1 MRHFGDIDQP
11 GLSSD
16 EARTVATGEGL
27 LPVAAHGERQWFKS
41 RALAA
46 VFSRDLLLSLA
57 SSALDVGLFLLCS
70 SMGLEIAAATFWAR
84 GFSAIFNF
92 VGCKYLV
99 FRRTS
104 RREIVREILSYAVLA
119 LLLVMAS
126 AWLVRIL
133 REQMGIPLAMCKL
146 VADGGLYGIA
156 FLIKQ
161 LAIFQPVQHV
171 TDTAM
176 QAD

>member
-1 MRHFGDIDQP
+1 MRYTSDIDQP
-11 GLSSD
+11 GLSSG
-16 EARTVATGEGL
+16 EASAATGDA
-27 LPVAAHGERQWFKS
+27 LPPARADDKRQWFKS

-46 VFSRDLLLSLA
+46 VFSRDVLLSLA
-57 SSALDVGLFLLCS
+57 SSALDVGLFLVCS
-70 SMGLEIAAATFWAR
+70 SMGLQIAAATFWAR
-84 GFSAIFNF
+84 GFSAVFNF

-99 FRRTS
+99 FRPTS
-104 RREIVREILSYAVLA
+104 RREIVREILSYAMLA

-126 AWLVRIL
+126 AWLVRTL
-133 REQMGIPLAMCKL
+133 REQTGMALTMCKL

-161 LAIFQPVQHV
+161 LAIFQPGQPV
-171 TDTAM
+171 TDAAM

>member
-1 MRHFGDIDQP
+1 MRHSGDIDQP
-11 GLSSD
+11 SLSSN
-16 EARTVATGEGL
+16 EAGTAVTVNGL
-27 LPVAAHGERQWFKS
+27 PPAGAHDKRQWFKS

-57 SSALDVGLFLLCS
+57 SSGLDVGLFLLCC
-70 SMGLEIAAATFWAR
+70 SMGLDIAAATFWAR
-84 GFSAIFNF
+84 GFSVVFNF

-99 FRRTS
+99 FCRTS
-104 RREIVREILSYAVLA
+104 RQEIVREILSYAVLA

-126 AWLVRIL
+126 AWLVRTL
-133 REQMGIPLAMCKL
+133 REQTGMALAMCKL
-146 VADGGLYGIA
+146 VADGGLYGVA

-161 LAIFQPVQHV
+161 LAIFQPGQPGP
-171 TDTAM
+171 DTAM